1 MIDVL
6 TAAEMAI
13 AEARRHHLPIGS
25 IEVAPGS
32 TTAKRWSAAT
42 RDFTRPVLPKVTLC
56 VFSQPAAFL
65 AWAEH
70 LDVERVHVERR
81 ALDTCL
87 HADVDLYGLT
97 WSINSS
103 LSRPKQGPHL
113 PGITVD
119 WPRRPSGRA
128 RDEAW
133 IPLSDLRTTLTA
145 LGVVEEVAS

>member
-6 TAAEMAI
+6 TATEMAV
-13 AEARRHHLPIGS
+13 AEARKHHLPIGS
-25 IEVAPGS
+25 IEVQPGS
-32 TTAKRWSAAT
+32 TTAKRWNAAT
-42 RDFTRPVLPKVTLC
+42 RDFTRPVLPQVTLC
-56 VFSQPAAFL
+56 VFSRPDAFL

-97 WSINSS
+97 WSLNSD
-103 LSRPKQGPHL
+103 LSRLEKGPHL

-119 WPRRPSGRA
+119 WPRYPSGRQK
-128 RDEAW
+128 DSAW
-133 IPLSDLRTTLTA
+133 ISLQDLRTTLSA
-145 LGVVEEVAS
+145 LGLAQAVAS